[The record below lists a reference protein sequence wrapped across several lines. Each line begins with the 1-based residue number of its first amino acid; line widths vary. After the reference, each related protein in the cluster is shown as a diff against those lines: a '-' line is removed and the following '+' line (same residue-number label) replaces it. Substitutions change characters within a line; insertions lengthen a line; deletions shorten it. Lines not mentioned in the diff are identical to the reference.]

1 MKPLSDKVA
10 IVTGGGRGIGRAISI
25 RLASDGAR
33 VVIAQRTEQGV
44 DQTLQLVQATG
55 GLGVFVAT
63 DVSVPDQVAA
73 LVDTTLNQFGGLDIL
88 VNNAAIPGAY
98 TPFLD
103 LSLESWQQMI
113 DVDLTGVFLCSQA
126 AARVMA
132 QRGEGRII
140 NMTSI
145 DGLVAEPFAAH
156 YNAAKGGV
164 IMLTR
169 SMAVD
174 LAEHKILV
182 NAIAPGPILT
192 EKQRDPFSQAQWE
205 TAWARIPLGR
215 PGNAEEVAAA
225 VAFLARDEASFIH
238 GHVLAVDGGYLA
250 A

>member
-1 MKPLSDKVA
+1 MKPLSGKIA
-10 IVTGGGRGIGRAISI
+10 IVTGGGRGIGRGIST
-25 RLASDGAR
+25 RLASDGAQ
-33 VVIAQRTEQGV
+33 VIIAQRTEQGM
-44 DQTLQLVQATG
+44 DQTLQLVQAPD
-55 GLGVFVAT
+55 GVGIFIAT
-63 DVSVPDQVAA
+63 DVSIPDQVTA
-73 LVDTTLNQFGGLDIL
+73 LVNTTLAQFGRIDVL
-88 VNNAAIPGAY
+88 VNNAAIPGSY

-126 AARVMA
+126 VARVMA
-132 QRGEGRII
+132 QQGGGRII
-140 NMTSI
+140 NIASI

-174 LAEHKILV
+174 LAPHNILV
-182 NAIAPGPILT
+182 NAVAPGPILT
-192 EKQRDPFSQAQWE
+192 EKQRDPYSQERWE
-205 TAWARIPLGR
+205 SAWARIPLRR
-215 PGNAEEVAAA
+215 PGKPEEVAAA
-225 VAFLARDEASFIH
+225 VAFLASDEASFIH